1 VGVEVPTPLG
11 AFVVTAGVVFVA
23 VEVVSTNCTGGGWC
37 SCCLRRGWEVS
48 GENSQLF
55 GSCAHGW
62 RRVGCHK
69 LHSLGSRG
77 LEYFFGTSFFRT
89 GRKLRQNREIR
100 RFMHDVVF
108 ERDESVGQSVNRR
121 FTSIHRAKI
130 HTGFT
135 TSSLDTLQG
144 LMASSATGVTRMAT

>member
-1 VGVEVPTPLG
+1 
-11 AFVVTAGVVFVA
+11 
-23 VEVVSTNCTGGGWC
+23 
-37 SCCLRRGWEVS
+37 VS

-55 GSCAHGW
+55 VSCAHGW
-62 RRVGCHK
+62 RRVGRHK
-69 LHSLGSRG
+69 LHSLGLRG

-100 RFMHDVVF
+100 RFMHGVVF
-108 ERDESVGQSVNRR
+108 ERDESVGQSVNRQ